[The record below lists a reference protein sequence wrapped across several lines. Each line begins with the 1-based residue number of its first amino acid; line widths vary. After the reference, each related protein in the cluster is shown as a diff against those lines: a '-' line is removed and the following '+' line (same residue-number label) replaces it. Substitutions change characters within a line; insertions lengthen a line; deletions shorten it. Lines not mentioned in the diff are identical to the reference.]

1 MRLGKGP
8 LAIGH
13 LFPRKVVN
21 RDQTSL
27 KGTTMR
33 RLLLL
38 LLAVAP
44 IAAVTIPPQVET
56 DPAKV
61 ARMTIAELRKLQAS
75 GSVTLVDVRD
85 ADSFKAG
92 HIPGALSIPLDQ
104 LSAQVNRLK
113 GAKKP
118 LVFYCA

>member
-1 MRLGKGP
+1 
-8 LAIGH
+8 
-13 LFPRKVVN
+13 
-21 RDQTSL
+21 
-27 KGTTMR
+27 MR

-44 IAAVTIPPQVET
+44 LAALVPAAAAQAVT

-61 ARMTIAELRKLQAS
+61 ARVTVAELKKLQAS
-75 GSVTLVDVRD
+75 GAVTVVDVRD

-104 LSAQVNRLK
+104 VSANADRLK
-113 GAKKP
+113 GTKKP

>member
-1 MRLGKGP
+1 
-8 LAIGH
+8 
-13 LFPRKVVN
+13 
-21 RDQTSL
+21 
-27 KGTTMR
+27 MR

-44 IAAVTIPPQVET
+44 FAAVAPTAAAQPAT

-61 ARMTIAELRKLQAS
+61 ARVTVAELKKLQAS
-75 GSVTLVDVRD
+75 GAVVVVDVRD

-104 LSAQVNRLK
+104 VPASANRLK
-113 GAKKP
+113 SAKKP

>member
-1 MRLGKGP
+1 
-8 LAIGH
+8 
-13 LFPRKVVN
+13 
-21 RDQTSL
+21 
-27 KGTTMR
+27 MR

-44 IAAVTIPPQVET
+44 LAALVPAAAAQAVT

-61 ARMTIAELRKLQAS
+61 PRVTVAELKKLQAS
-75 GSVTLVDVRD
+75 GAVSVVDVRD

-104 LSAQVNRLK
+104 VSANADRLK
-113 GAKKP
+113 STKKP

>member
-1 MRLGKGP
+1 
-8 LAIGH
+8 
-13 LFPRKVVN
+13 
-21 RDQTSL
+21 
-27 KGTTMR
+27 MR

-44 IAAVTIPPQVET
+44 IAALVPMAAAQAVT

-61 ARMTIAELRKLQAS
+61 GRVTVAELKKLQAS
-75 GSVTLVDVRD
+75 GAVTVVDVRD

-104 LSAQVNRLK
+104 VPANAGRLK
-113 GAKKP
+113 SAKKP

>member
-1 MRLGKGP
+1 
-8 LAIGH
+8 
-13 LFPRKVVN
+13 
-21 RDQTSL
+21 
-27 KGTTMR
+27 MR

-44 IAAVTIPPQVET
+44 VAALVPTAADQVVT
-56 DPAKV
+56 DSANV
-61 ARMTIAELRKLQAS
+61 ARVTVAELKKLQAS
-75 GSVTLVDVRD
+75 GAVTVVDVRD

-104 LSAQVNRLK
+104 VSANVDRLK
-113 GAKKP
+113 SAKKA

>member
-1 MRLGKGP
+1 
-8 LAIGH
+8 
-13 LFPRKVVN
+13 
-21 RDQTSL
+21 
-27 KGTTMR
+27 MR